1 MTHVLKWLFWSEDTF
16 DGQVDVVGD
25 DYFFAGGHRNFS
37 TNDDLFAGAEK
48 MDRID
53 LKKWHLPSWKRDK
66 REAWTNK
73 LRPNLSV
80 LLTEHFF
87 LDAVQETGPW
97 PYSRPVSYCDADK
110 AMSAIGMIFKL
121 N

>member
-53 LKKWHLPSWKRDK
+53 LKNDFCQVEKGIRGKRGLINCGQIC
-66 REAWTNK
+66 R
-73 LRPNLSV
+73 
-80 LLTEHFF
+80 F
-87 LDAVQETGPW
+87 
-97 PYSRPVSYCDADK
+97 Y
-110 AMSAIGMIFKL
+110 
-121 N
+121 

>member
-1 MTHVLKWLFWSEDTF
+1 
-16 DGQVDVVGD
+16 
-25 DYFFAGGHRNFS
+25 
-37 TNDDLFAGAEK
+37 
-48 MDRID
+48 
-53 LKKWHLPSWKRDK
+53 LPSWKRDK
-66 REAWTNK
+66 RETC
-73 LRPNLSV
+73 LRPNLSA